1 MRFVGCRG
9 YKRPTKVNKKRGAN
23 ERIKRKVT
31 RKTNKT
37 FSGSGDINRTARHQQ
52 FVLSIFNKAN
62 NSNNISGTN
71 NNKHSSLTNQQQTTK
86 APRVLSRALASSTHT
101 TSTFTA
107 TVVGVA
113 VVADIPFPL
122 PHSQPHPAPSRPTP
136 VRGVTPTHSTQPLGK
151 CSRGAASATATA
163 SHRPRVRAPHGEHSH
178 S

>member
-71 NNKHSSLTNQQQTTK
+71 NNKHSSPTNQQQTTK
-86 APRVLSRALASSTHT
+86 APRVLSRALASSRCRCRCRCRRHSISIATFASASSSISTH
-101 TSTFTA
+101 
-107 TVVGVA
+107 
-113 VVADIPFPL
+113 
-122 PHSQPHPAPSRPTP
+122 SRPRSYTHPQHPTP
-136 VRGVTPTHSTQPLGK
+136 WQVFTRS
-151 CSRGAASATATA
+151 SIS
-163 SHRPRVRAPHGEHSH
+163 HSH
-178 S
+178 SIPSSQGAGTPR